1 MIQSQPLNV
10 RAWYGLPAEIAVGRM
25 WHWVDAGL
33 TMDDKATISWIRRH
47 R

>member
-25 WHWVDAGL
+25 WHWVKAGAL
-33 TMDDKATISWIRRH
+33 P
-47 R
+47 